1 MIGAVCTCIDL
12 WELPLPGSIAVGV
25 CSYSDGG
32 GGGVD
37 DDDNDDKE
45 EGDVGIGKSSLAR
58 RCRGVFDFTAE

>member
-1 MIGAVCTCIDL
+1 MV
-12 WELPLPGSIAVGV
+12 E
-25 CSYSDGG
+25 